1 MKPVREWGRQY
12 RAGKK
17 GNNDVGSSVIL
28 PQPDLMG
35 GSGGEWLFI
44 FKEKGLGTYI
54 NVSVSGCQPWQER
67 WCRTSQASLSSDV
80 QLAIANLW
88 SQEGCSWELLA
99 ANLYSSWGTGAP
111 VRDLGRTPRAY
122 TKHFCMSM
130 SQKWKKKKFKATI
143 TTQIKKSAFFT
154 TKHSSQLCS
163 FCDYI
168 KVTNKTLT
176 TKKNYNYHQW
186 TDLLEPRLNHASW
199 IKMECSLWMSSIL
212 VPLAS

>member
-1 MKPVREWGRQY
+1 MKLVREWGKRY

-17 GNNDVGSSVIL
+17 GSNDVGSSVIV
-28 PQPDLMG
+28 PQPDLTG

-44 FKEKGLGTYI
+44 FKEKGLGIYI
-54 NVSVSGCQPWQER
+54 NLTVSLWFSALPGG
-67 WCRTSQASLSSDV
+67 WCRNSQASLSSDV
-80 QLAIANLW
+80 QLAMANLW

-99 ANLYSSWGTGAP
+99 ANLYSSWGMGAP

-130 SQKWKKKKFKATI
+130 SQKWKKKIKATI
-143 TTQIKKSAFFT
+143 TTQIKKSALFT
-154 TKHSSQLCS
+154 IKHSSQLCL

-168 KVTNKTLT
+168 KVTSKTLT
-176 TKKNYNYHQW
+176 TKKNYNHHW
-186 TDLLEPRLNHASW
+186 WRDLLEPCLNHDSW
-199 IKMECSLWMSSIL
+199 VKMECSLWMPSIL